1 MTQWA
6 TWLPPVETRVGATDT
21 DEVEFGVIRI
31 DRSHL
36 NRFDIC
42 NLQGAEDRRRAPARG
57 KDGRSLSFSQQLV
70 CLISFA
76 LTYNLF
82 TNTLCP
88 YLYTSHTEHPALV
101 SGTPSVNGHT
111 FISMVL
117 QIHSKVLLKTRVSAL
132 YMYPCGMMLRHV

>member
-1 MTQWA
+1 MTHWA

-36 NRFDIC
+36 NRFDIIC
-42 NLQGAEDRRRAPARG
+42 NLQDG

-82 TNTLCP
+82 TNPLCP
-88 YLYTSHTEHPALV
+88 NLYTSHTEHPALV

-117 QIHSKVLLKTRVSAL
+117 QIHSKALLKTRVSAL
-132 YMYPCGMMLRHV
+132 YMYPCGMMRRHV